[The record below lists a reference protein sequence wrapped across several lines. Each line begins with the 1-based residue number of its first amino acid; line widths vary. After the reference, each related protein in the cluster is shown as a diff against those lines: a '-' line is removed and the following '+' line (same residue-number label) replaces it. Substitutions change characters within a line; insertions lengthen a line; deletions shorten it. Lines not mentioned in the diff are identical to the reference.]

1 MGFQRGT
8 LGKMQGCV
16 EMSITK
22 VGAVG
27 DMAGEKGRDLGLWA
41 EQHAREFGPE
51 GSREPGTVSVQ

>member
-1 MGFQRGT
+1 
-8 LGKMQGCV
+8 MQGCV